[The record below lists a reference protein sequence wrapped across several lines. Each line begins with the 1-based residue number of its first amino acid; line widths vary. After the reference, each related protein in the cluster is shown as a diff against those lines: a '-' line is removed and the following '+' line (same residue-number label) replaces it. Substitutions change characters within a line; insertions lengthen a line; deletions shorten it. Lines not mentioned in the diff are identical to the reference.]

1 MAHSIS
7 AVVLAWVL
15 GCGLSA
21 LGGGRVERT
30 ERYKR
35 DHLIVKLRGDARG
48 VAAKALATGLGGKV
62 ARRFRSSGAVLVK
75 LGKGAD
81 VDEVLAAVR
90 KRPDVAWAERDH
102 YLRIS
107 RTVPNDPDFESC
119 WGLDNQG
126 QMLGTPDAD
135 IDAPEA
141 WDIATGSS
149 DVIVAVIDTGVDYT
163 HNDLA
168 ANMWTNTAE
177 LNGKP
182 GEDDDGNGYIDD
194 VYGIAV
200 VNGGAPTG
208 DPDDDHGHGTHVAGI
223 LGAVGNNGV
232 GIAGVAWS
240 VKVMALKFMDSS
252 GMGLES
258 DAATCIDYAVAHGAA
273 ILNNSYGGDTW
284 SEALYQAIAAA
295 NDAGV
300 LLVAASGNE
309 SMDLDVLPSY
319 PAAYDLPNIISV
331 ASTGGSDNISYF
343 SNYGATT
350 VDVGAPGE
358 SIWSTWPGNQYQLLD
373 GTSMACPFAAGVA
386 ALVKSHVPGL
396 TIAELRDRVVWT
408 GDRLFDLQGTTV
420 TGLRINAYNALAG
433 IYATRITTPSPL
445 PDATVGVS
453 YSAPLAVQG
462 FAPPY
467 TWSWSAADYIERET
481 ANGFAASG
489 VAQSWRADER
499 VWHLDLS
506 AAFPTGFPF
515 YGNRYSGVYVC
526 SNGYLEFAAST
537 PAPSNEA
544 DIAALSQRR
553 MIAAYWGDLSTDTDY
568 STDGDV
574 YVWQPTTDSLA
585 IRWKAEDFWTFDPE
599 VNASV
604 VLHADGRIEMHYGP
618 VNSSLVGAVVGI
630 SDGDG
635 VHYRA
640 SQAKSSQT
648 WLAWA
653 PTSLWTQGATP
664 PGLSIDPA
672 SAEIAG
678 TPSQAG
684 LYDFDVTVEDSAGGG
699 DSKQFGLEVREA
711 DGLLAAFEASA
722 RVGEAPLTVTFTDQS
737 TSDTGITAWSW
748 NFGDGTTSGQQS
760 PQHVYTEPGLYTIA
774 LTVTDAGGADTETKL
789 RHIEVRIPGPTVD
802 FEAAPL
808 QGVAPLD
815 VQFTDLTVP
824 LDEEIF
830 IWSWTFGDGSAGSL
844 DQHPLHTYTTPGI
857 YDVTLEVIDWN
868 FAQGSETKL
877 LYITVLPDPAANTP
891 PEAVPDTDTVVEDS
905 LDNVIDVLANDEDD
919 DGDTL
924 TVTHVTT
931 PAHGTATRFD
941 DHVTYTPLPDY
952 AGSDSFQ
959 YTIGDG
965 NGGTDI
971 TTVTITV
978 TNTNDPPFLAVPIG
992 DVLVAENAPPTEID
1006 LSAAFDDV
1014 DIATAGDVLTLS
1026 AVVNTTPDVADAV
1039 GQVSQATYT
1048 DYLDNWLYTHDGD
1061 NRGYGPEH
1069 DLARGNIEQL
1079 LGDFGLATSL
1089 DPFTYSSNTY
1099 YNVVGVQTG
1108 TTRPDDIY
1116 IVGAHY
1122 DSVSNPGADDNA
1134 SGVAGVLEA
1143 ARVLSQFE
1151 FDATLTFIAFDR
1163 EEQGLHG
1170 SAAYA
1175 AEHSGDNIL
1184 GMANLDMIAYNPEGD
1199 NHDKVRLYD
1208 YTVGGDIK
1216 ADLATA
1222 FTLYG
1227 GGVLAVDSGQNG
1239 QSDHRPFEQQGFDA
1253 TLIIEHE
1260 VWSNPHY
1267 HTQLDSFDT
1276 PGYIDTTFATN
1287 ITSAVVGYLATA
1299 AGLADEPDLV
1309 AADIDGTTLTLTY
1322 SPGQT
1327 GSVTVTV
1334 RATDLLGEY
1343 VQDTVLVTVSGN
1355 LPAPPGGLDIV
1366 TNSFDNGTLNEDGPA
1381 ARTLGIAAIGT
1392 GGNPDTTRFAIRI
1405 GSGDTSEWLVSIVEG
1420 EPSQVSPTG
1429 ADPEWREAGDWEGVR
1444 IRGLAPGTT
1453 CEFHARTQNAV
1464 GESALTPVGSYAT
1477 LRDGDVNGSG
1487 SATGLDYAHI
1497 KAASLRPGTVGNG
1510 HPWSC
1515 DLDDSGALDG
1525 ADFGAAMDRALN
1537 PTP

>member
-1 MAHSIS
+1 MARSIS
-7 AVVLAWVL
+7 ALVLAWVL

-30 ERYKR
+30 RRYKR
-35 DHLIVKLRGDARG
+35 DHLIVKLREDARG
-48 VAAKALATGLGGKV
+48 VAATALAAGLGGKV

-81 VDEVLAAVR
+81 VDGVLAAVR

-126 QMLGTPDAD
+126 QMLGIPDAD

-149 DVIVAVIDTGVDYT
+149 DVVVAVIDTGVDYT

-168 ANMWTNTAE
+168 ANMWTNAAE
-177 LNGKP
+177 LNGNP
-182 GEDDDGNGYIDD
+182 GEDDDGNGFIDD

-200 VNGGAPTG
+200 VMGTPSA
-208 DPDDDHGHGTHVAGI
+208 DPMDDHGHGTHVAGI

-240 VKVMALKFMDSS
+240 VKIMALKFMSS
-252 GMGLES
+252 GGIGLES
-258 DAATCIDYAVAHGAA
+258 DAATCIDYAVAHGAT

-284 SEALYQAIAAA
+284 SQALHDAIAAA
-295 NDAGV
+295 NGAGV
-300 LLVAASGNE
+300 LFCAAAGNE
-309 SMDLDVLPSY
+309 SMEIDGWKSY
-319 PAAYDLPNIISV
+319 PAGYDLPNIIAV
-331 ASTGGSDNISYF
+331 ASTDGADGLSYF
-343 SNYGATT
+343 SNYGASS

-396 TIAELRDRVVWT
+396 TLEQLRDRVMWT
-408 GDRLFDLQGTTV
+408 GDPLFDLKGTVGTP
-420 TGLRINAYNALAG
+420 
-433 IYATRITTPSPL
+433 YATTLNAQS
-445 PDATVGVS
+445 
-453 YSAPLAVQG
+453 
-462 FAPPY
+462 FAPPF
-467 TWSWSAADYIERET
+467 TWSWTAEGYVERET
-481 ANGFAASG
+481 ANGYVASG
-489 VAQSWRADER
+489 TARNWNSDEG
-499 VWHLDLS
+499 VWQLDLS
-506 AAFPTGFPF
+506 AAFPDGFPF
-515 YGNRYSGVYVC
+515 YGQTYGHVYVC
-526 SNGYLEFAAST
+526 SNGYLEFAAAQ
-537 PAPSNEA
+537 PAPVQFPDKA
-544 DIAALSQRR
+544 TFAAKKIIAPFWTDLTTV
-553 MIAAYWGDLSTDTDY
+553 GDWLNPR
-568 STDGDV
+568 DV
-574 YVWQPTTDSLA
+574 YVWQPDGASIA
-585 IRWKAEDFWTFDPE
+585 IRWNADDAFLSILGFSFP
-599 VNASV
+599 VNVTV
-604 VLHADGRIEMHYGP
+604 VLHADGAIDMHYGP
-618 VNSSLVGAVVGI
+618 GNYALLDPLIGLSA
-630 SDGDG
+630 GDG
-635 VHYRA
+635 EHYTM
-640 SQAKSSQT
+640 SSAKAGQT
-648 WLAWA
+648 ELDWA
-653 PTSLWTQGATP
+653 PTSRWTAGSIP
-664 PGLSIDPA
+664 PGLALDPNTGQ
-672 SAEIAG
+672 IAG
-678 TPSQAG
+678 TPTQGGIFDFHVTAEDTSGGFDAKQFSIEIAAPGAPTADFEADTTSGDAPLLVTFADLSSAPDTITAWEWNLGDGNTSTDQHPQHEYQDPG
-684 LYDFDVTVEDSAGGG
+684 LYTVALTVTSAGGT
-699 DSKQFGLEVREA
+699 DTETKVRYIEVLQPGPIV
-711 DGLLAAFEASA
+711 DFEGSPLS
-722 RVGEAPLTVTFTDQS
+722 GTAPLTVNFTDLTQRRDYPLFIW
-737 TSDTGITAWSW
+737 TWY
-748 NFGDGTTSGQQS
+748 FGDGGTDLGLHPPAADVS
-760 PQHVYTEPGLYTIA
+760 HAYTEPG
-774 LTVTDAGGADTETKL
+774 
-789 RHIEVRIPGPTVD
+789 
-802 FEAAPL
+802 
-808 QGVAPLD
+808 Q
-815 VQFTDLTVP
+815 
-824 LDEEIF
+824 
-830 IWSWTFGDGSAGSL
+830 
-844 DQHPLHTYTTPGI
+844 
-857 YDVTLEVIDWN
+857 YDVTLEYSDE
-868 FAQGSETKL
+868 GGGEGKKTRL

-891 PEAVPDTDTVVEDS
+891 PEAVPDTETVVEDS

-924 TVTHVTT
+924 TIAHVTT

-952 AGSDSFQ
+952 AGPDSFQ
-959 YTIGDG
+959 YTVSDG

-1006 LSAAFDDV
+1006 LSATFGDV

-1061 NRGYGPEH
+1061 DRGYGPEH
-1069 DLARGNIEQL
+1069 DLARDNIEQL

-1134 SGVAGVLEA
+1134 SGVAGVLET
-1143 ARVLSQFE
+1143 ARVFGL
-1151 FDATLTFIAFDR
+1151 FDLEATVVFIAFDR

-1175 AEHSGDNIL
+1175 ADHSGDNIL
-1184 GMANLDMIAYNPEGD
+1184 GMISLDMIAYNHEGS
-1199 NHDKVRLYD
+1199 NEASIYGRSASTATKQ
-1208 YTVGGDIK
+1208 
-1216 ADLATA
+1216 ALANAVT
-1222 FTLYG
+1222 TYG
-1227 GGVLAVDSGQNG
+1227 GGLTPSDEGRLDG
-1239 QSDHRPFEQQGFDA
+1239 SDHASFEAQGFQA
-1253 TLIIEHE
+1253 ALLIEGGHG
-1260 VWSNPHY
+1260 SNPYY
-1267 HTQLDSFDT
+1267 HEAGDSVDT
-1276 PGYIDTTFATN
+1276 PAYIDYAFATN
-1287 ITSAVVGYLATA
+1287 MTRATVGYLATA
-1299 AGLADEPDLV
+1299 AGLADEPGLI

-1343 VQDTVLVTVSGN
+1343 VEDTLLVTVSGN
-1355 LPAPPGGLDIV
+1355 LPTPPGGLDIV

-1420 EPSQVSPTG
+1420 EPSQVTPTG
-1429 ADPEWREAGDWEGVR
+1429 SAPEWREARDWEGVR

-1453 CEFHARTQNAV
+1453 YEFHARAQNAV

-1497 KAASLRPGTVGNG
+1497 KAATLRPGTVGNG
-1510 HPWSC
+1510 RPWPC
-1515 DLDDSGALDG
+1515 DLDDSGALDP

-1537 PTP
+1537 PAP